1 MAKRIGVCK
10 NYDECPKADSK
21 EKQEVDKS
29 APFVCEECG
38 KPLTEV
44 PATTGGGGGGKKVA
58 AIIAGV
64 AVLGCA
70 GYFGYSAM
78 SGDKP
83 TKSPKSDTTVVAQPE
98 PQKPEAKPE
107 TSAAEVA
114 SITDAL
120 ASGTLQDNGNGTGRI
135 STPFGNYEGES
146 KDGKAEG
153 NGTFRFF
160 KSCLISDK
168 DEQKRVGES
177 GDYVSGQ
184 FSANR
189 LVSGKWY
196 GKDGTQKGALI
207 IGQTGL

>member
-10 NYDECPKADSK
+10 NYDECSKADEK
-21 EKQEVDKS
+21 VKQEVDKS
-29 APFVCEECG
+29 APFICEECE

-44 PATTGGGGGGKKVA
+44 PTPPPPPPVKKIA
-58 AIIAGV
+58 AIVAGV

-83 TKSPKSDTTVVAQPE
+83 AKPPKPDTTVVAQPE
-98 PQKPEAKPE
+98 PQKPE

-135 STPFGNYEGES
+135 STPFGNYEGEL

-177 GDYVSGQ
+177 GDYISGQ

-196 GKDGTQKGALI
+196 GKDGTQKGTLI

>member
-10 NYDECPKADSK
+10 NYDECSKADEK
-21 EKQEVDKS
+21 VKQEVDKS
-29 APFVCEECG
+29 APFICEECE

-44 PATTGGGGGGKKVA
+44 TPPPPPPVKKIA
-58 AIIAGV
+58 AIVAGV

-78 SGDKP
+78 S
-83 TKSPKSDTTVVAQPE
+83 E
-98 PQKPEAKPE
+98 KPESE
-107 TSAAEVA
+107 TEVPMA
-114 SITDAL
+114 GVTSITDAL
-120 ASGTLQDNGNGTGRI
+120 ASGTLQDNGNGTGKI
-135 STPFGNYEGES
+135 STPFGNYEGEL

>member
-10 NYDECPKADSK
+10 NYDECSKADEK
-21 EKQEVDKS
+21 VKQEVDKS

-44 PATTGGGGGGKKVA
+44 PTTTGGCGGGKKVA
-58 AIIAGV
+58 AIVAGV

-83 TKSPKSDTTVVAQPE
+83 AKPPKPDTTVVAQPE
-98 PQKPEAKPE
+98 PQKPEPKPE
-107 TSAAEVA
+107 TPAAEVA

-135 STPFGNYEGES
+135 STPFGNYEGDL

>member
-10 NYDECPKADSK
+10 NYDACSKAEEK
-21 EKQEVDKS
+21 VKQEVDKS

-44 PATTGGGGGGKKVA
+44 PTDPIWKKI
-58 AIIAGV
+58 AIAIAGV
-64 AVLGCA
+64 AVLGTA

-83 TKSPKSDTTVVAQPE
+83 AKPPKPDTTVVAQPE
-98 PQKPEAKPE
+98 PQKPE

-135 STPFGNYEGES
+135 STPFGNYEGDL

-168 DEQKRVGES
+168 DEQQRVGES

>member
-10 NYDECPKADSK
+10 NYDACSKAEEK
-21 EKQEVDKS
+21 VKQEVDKS
-29 APFVCEECG
+29 APFVCEECE

-44 PATTGGGGGGKKVA
+44 PPPPPGWKKI
-58 AIIAGV
+58 AIAIAGV
-64 AVLGCA
+64 AVLGTA

-78 SGDKP
+78 SGD
-83 TKSPKSDTTVVAQPE
+83 T
-98 PQKPEAKPE
+98 
-107 TSAAEVA
+107 EVPMA
-114 SITDAL
+114 GGTSITDAL
-120 ASGTLQDNGNGTGRI
+120 ASGTLQDNGNGTGKI
-135 STPFGNYEGES
+135 STPFGNYEGEL

-177 GDYVSGQ
+177 GDYISGQ

-189 LVSGKWY
+189 LVSGKWF
-196 GKDGTQKGALI
+196 GKDGSQKGALI

>member
-10 NYDECPKADSK
+10 NYDACSKADEK
-21 EKQEVDKS
+21 VKQEVDKS

-44 PATTGGGGGGKKVA
+44 PTAPGPGWKKI
-58 AIIAGV
+58 AIAIAGV
-64 AVLGCA
+64 AVLGTA

-83 TKSPKSDTTVVAQPE
+83 TKSPQPDTTVVAQPE
-98 PQKPEAKPE
+98 PQKPESE
-107 TSAAEVA
+107 TEVPMA
-114 SITDAL
+114 GVTSITDAL
-120 ASGTLQDNGNGTGRI
+120 ASGTLQDNGNGTGKI
-135 STPFGNYEGES
+135 STPFGNYEGEL

-177 GDYVSGQ
+177 GDYISGQ

-189 LVSGKWY
+189 LVSWKWF
-196 GKDGTQKGALI
+196 GKDGSQKGALI

>member
-10 NYDECPKADSK
+10 NYDECSKADEK
-21 EKQEVDKS
+21 VKQEVDKS
-29 APFVCEECG
+29 APFICEECE

-44 PATTGGGGGGKKVA
+44 PTTPPPPPVKKIA
-58 AIIAGV
+58 AIVAGV

-83 TKSPKSDTTVVAQPE
+83 AKPPKPDTTVFAQPE
-98 PQKPEAKPE
+98 PQKPEPKPE
-107 TSAAEVA
+107 TPAAEVA

-135 STPFGNYEGES
+135 STPFGNYEGDL

>member
-10 NYDECPKADSK
+10 NYDECSKADEK
-21 EKQEVDKS
+21 VKQEVDKS

-44 PATTGGGGGGKKVA
+44 PTTTGGGGGGIKVA
-58 AIIAGV
+58 AIVAGV

-83 TKSPKSDTTVVAQPE
+83 AKPPKPDTTVVAQPE
-98 PQKPEAKPE
+98 PQKPEPKPE
-107 TSAAEVA
+107 TPAAEVA

-135 STPFGNYEGES
+135 STPFGNYEGDL

-196 GKDGTQKGALI
+196 GKDGTQKGTLI

>member
-10 NYDECPKADSK
+10 NYDSCSKADEK
-21 EKQEVDKS
+21 VKQEVDKS
-29 APFVCEECG
+29 APFICEECE

-44 PATTGGGGGGKKVA
+44 PTTPPPPPGIKIA
-58 AIIAGV
+58 AIVAGV

-70 GYFGYSAM
+70 GYFGYFAM

-83 TKSPKSDTTVVAQPE
+83 AKSPKPDTTVVAQSE
-98 PQKPEAKPE
+98 PQKPEAQPE
-107 TSAAEVA
+107 TQAAEVA

-135 STPFGNYEGES
+135 STPFGNYEGDL